1 MYRSHRRM
9 RVLLAVGIPS
19 LAVAGAAAWAGMSLI
34 APGTTIAGQDVGLML
49 PAAAAERVNEHLAAT
64 EISLTVAGESAVVT
78 GESLGASADAEAV
91 VAQALAERPLWKIN
105 SWSGEVLRPEV
116 VYNEAATNQTLR
128 EAFPTQSVDPVDA
141 TIAFSE
147 GEFVVTEATDGQ
159 GVNPE
164 SVEAAF
170 NAALYDAAQPVEA
183 ALVTHHADIST
194 DSANETASKLNS
206 LTSDAG
212 FYLGDEQTLAID
224 PAVFA
229 SWVELTP
236 NPEAGT
242 VDFTIAADVTA
253 VQSLTQQLP
262 DLVFQEP
269 VDGTAIVNSYGD
281 VLEELEPTI
290 DGQVLESTEGI
301 AEAFVAQLGEHDVT
315 YALEPVVE
323 KAQTETI
330 EYTLEVD
337 LSEQMLYVMENGEVV
352 DSWLVSTGTAATPTT
367 LGHYSIGWRT
377 PIQTMYGDDYV
388 QPDVKWPMY
397 FNGDEAFHGVYW
409 HSNWGTPMSHG
420 CVGMPDDRAKQIYD
434 WAPEGT
440 DVVIRA

>member
-1 MYRSHRRM
+1 M
-9 RVLLAVGIPS
+9 RILLAVGIPS

-34 APGTTIAGQDVGLML
+34 APGTTIAGQDVGFML
-49 PAAAAERVNEHLAAT
+49 PAAAADRVNDHLAAT
-64 EISLTVAGESAVVT
+64 EISVTVAGETAVVT
-78 GESLGASADAEAV
+78 GASLGANADTEAL
-91 VAQALAERPLWKIN
+91 VAQALAERPLWNFN
-105 SWSGEVLRPEV
+105 SWSGEDLRPEV
-116 VYNEAATNQTLR
+116 LYNEAATNQALR
-128 EAFPTQSVDPVDA
+128 EAFPTQSADPVDA
-141 TIAFSE
+141 SIAFSDS
-147 GEFVVTEATDGQ
+147 EFVVTEATDGQ

-164 SVEAAF
+164 SVETAF
-170 NAALYDAAQPVEA
+170 SAALYDDVQPVEA
-183 ALVTHHADIST
+183 DLVTHTADIST
-194 DSANETASKLNS
+194 DSANETASQLNT
-206 LTSDAG
+206 LTSEAG
-212 FYLGDEQTLAID
+212 FYVGDEQTLAIEPD
-224 PAVFA
+224 VFA

-242 VDFTIAADVTA
+242 VDFTIAADTA
-253 VQSLTQQLP
+253 AVDALAQQLP
-262 DLVFQEP
+262 ELVFQEP
-269 VDGTAIVNSYGD
+269 VDGTSIINSNGD

-290 DGQVLESTEGI
+290 DGQTLESTEGI
-301 AEAFVAQLGEHDVT
+301 ADAFVAQLIEQDST
-315 YALEPVVE
+315 FALEPTVE
-323 KAQTETI
+323 PAQTETI

-337 LSEQMLYVMENGEVV
+337 LSEQMLYVKENGEVV